1 MSKLKLAILPE
12 HNCFLFVTKG
22 RLQNLKTVNRVKSC
36 IKGGGGQFRI
46 IILKCLERM
55 TYPKG
60 GRGAQLHCHDFR
72 LWEMS
77 VFGSDRSPRSQDV
90 RVCV

>member
-60 GRGAQLHCHDFR
+60 GRGAQSHFYFSNF
-72 LWEMS
+72 EKMS
-77 VFGSDRSPRSQDV
+77 VLKVFQV
-90 RVCV
+90 QI